1 MFFKF
6 ILLFWNDELYD
17 INSVMYQQIKL
28 LIEEVIR
35 FELCKDLLFE
45 DVNVIDMRNGS
56 VIVDFE
62 LYFNDKVYY
71 VLVKVF

>member
-56 VIVDFE
+56 VIIDFE